1 MKKAEFMEIVT
12 AEAEAALCT
21 CPDFESP
28 IEALTQVMDKLE
40 AGVRRQVGDALEAEG
55 RNRYTGKEM
64 RETIN
69 ENESYCKNLQ
79 PGKRDSTR

>member
-21 CPDFESP
+21 CPNCESP
-28 IEALTQVMDKLE
+28 IEALTQIMDKLE

-55 RNRYTGKEM
+55 RNRFTGEL
-64 RETIN
+64 N
-69 ENESYCKNLQ
+69 
-79 PGKRDSTR
+79 GKKQQGVGNGCI